1 MADVDS
7 GGGGGGRQKK
17 GGPKTKKKSTR
28 IDMTAMVDVAFL
40 LLTFFVL
47 TATMSNSSV
56 MELTMP
62 PKVDDPEDQDDAYKK
77 ILEDKIMTLV
87 LDEDDKVKY
96 YVGITD
102 PDVETVGF
110 AASNGVRDAIKEHI
124 YGNKL
129 RLGIPLCKEV
139 NNAGINEGRC
149 WDPIFVIKPKDE
161 SRYKNLIDVLDEMAI
176 LQAPKFAIDKY
187 TLADSSVIA
196 ASEER
201 AAAEG
206 EGESGAGG

>member
-7 GGGGGGRQKK
+7 GGGGGGRGKK

-62 PKVDDPEDQDDAYKK
+62 PKIDDPKQEEDAYKK
-77 ILEDKIMTLV
+77 ILEDKIMTII
-87 LDEDDKVKY
+87 LDADDEVRY
-96 YVGITD
+96 YVGITE

-110 AASNGVRDAIKEHI
+110 DDKGIRDAIKEHI
-124 YGNKL
+124 YGNKM

-149 WDPIFVIKPKDE
+149 WDPIFVIKPKDV
-161 SRYKNLIDVLDEMAI
+161 SKYRNLVDVLDEMAI

-187 TLADSSVIA
+187 TNADSLVVA

-206 EGESGAGG
+206 ESGAGG